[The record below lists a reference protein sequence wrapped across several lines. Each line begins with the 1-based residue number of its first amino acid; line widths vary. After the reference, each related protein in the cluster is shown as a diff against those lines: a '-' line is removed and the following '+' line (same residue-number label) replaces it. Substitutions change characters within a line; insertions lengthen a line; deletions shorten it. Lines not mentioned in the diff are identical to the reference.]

1 MLLAIQDLR
10 EDRIAL
16 ARREA
21 AASTARLPITEEM
34 AWTVPQLLKRVQLLS
49 PGVRS
54 TTGALRALISQPHRD
69 REFAKAFTDS
79 GFMTC
84 DEAIGRV
91 HWRFDLGDMT
101 AKYRSASG
109 AHVMEHCRALLLRE
123 RGEQAF
129 DWDAVLADLATLGE
143 WFPELRTVRQL
154 EQLYTRL
161 HSLHIRSVHAARRF
175 LEAGAAAEHG
185 TLRRE

>member
-1 MLLAIQDLR
+1 MLLPIHESR
-10 EDRIAL
+10 EDKIAA

-54 TTGALRALISQPHRD
+54 TTGALRALIQMPQRD
-69 REFAKAFTDS
+69 AEFAKAFAES
-79 GFMTC
+79 GFLSC

-91 HWRFDLGDMT
+91 RWKHDVGEMQ
-101 AKYRSASG
+101 AKLRSASG
-109 AHVMEHCRALLLRE
+109 AQAVLHCQALLSRDSV
-123 RGEQAF
+123 RQPF
-129 DWDAVLADLATLGE
+129 DWDAVLADLATLAM
-143 WFPELRTVRQL
+143 WFPELQTLRQL

-161 HSLHIRSVHAARRF
+161 HSLHVRAVHVARCW
-175 LEAGAAAEHG
+175 LDAGAARHAASPRG
-185 TLRRE
+185 